1 MKSTLFAALLSVF
14 VIGVAVT
21 AAAGPE
27 TVLLCHKPDKKK
39 AGVTMQVAQPAAA
52 AHFGH
57 GDTAGACPAS
67 PSR

>member
-1 MKSTLFAALLSVF
+1 MKSTLFAALLSV
-14 VIGVAVT
+14 VMVGAAVT

-39 AGVTMQVAQPAAA
+39 AGITMQVLQPAAA

-57 GDTAGACPAS
+57 GDTAGACPTS